1 MKTERAWCVWNT
13 CWPLPLPPLL
23 LPPSF
28 LTPGALAFVARALSP
43 ELGLWPKEWD
53 VGWWGPW
60 EEGSRAP
67 WAPRCLVSIP
77 PPRLCLFPGWYLL
90 AHSCEVLKSKYWQFC
105 LFRLRQHHCG
115 LCLCPHM
122 AFFPASLCHLLCLSP
137 LRTPVIALGPST
149 QDGLLILASLT
160 YIRKDTSAK

>member
-1 MKTERAWCVWNT
+1 MWGGGDPGRGQG
-13 CWPLPLPPLL
+13 PPGLL
-23 LPPSF
+23 AVRFPS
-28 LTPGALAFVARALSP
+28 
-43 ELGLWPKEWD
+43 
-53 VGWWGPW
+53 
-60 EEGSRAP
+60 
-67 WAPRCLVSIP
+67 

-90 AHSCEVLKSKYWQFC
+90 AHSCEGLKSKYWQFC